1 MTDEQ
6 QKNYLAWL
14 RDAHAMELALA
25 TTLEKQIKDMEGK
38 PAMVKRLTEHLEET
52 KGHAE
57 KVEACIQRNGGD
69 VSGTKDIAGK
79 MSAMMNGM
87 TMNMTQD
94 LLVKD
99 IHSAYAAENFE
110 IASYIV
116 LRSAA
121 EKLEDKETI
130 AVCEDILEDEYKMAD
145 WVEGQIPTVVKMY
158 LETL

>member
-1 MTDEQ
+1 MNDEQ
-6 QKNYLAWL
+6 KKNYLAWL
-14 RDAHAMELALA
+14 RDAHAMELALV
-25 TTLEKQIKDMEGK
+25 TTLEKQIKDVAGK
-38 PAMVKRLTEHLEET
+38 PEMERRLTEHLEET

-57 KVEACIQRNGGD
+57 KVEACIKRNGGD

-79 MSAMMNGM
+79 MGAMMNGL

-99 IHSAYAAENFE
+99 IHSAFAAENFE

-116 LRSAA
+116 IRSAA
-121 EKLEDKETI
+121 ERLGDKETVS
-130 AVCEDILEDEYKMAD
+130 VCEDILEDEYRMAD
-145 WVEGQIPTVVKMY
+145 WVEAQIPLVVKMY